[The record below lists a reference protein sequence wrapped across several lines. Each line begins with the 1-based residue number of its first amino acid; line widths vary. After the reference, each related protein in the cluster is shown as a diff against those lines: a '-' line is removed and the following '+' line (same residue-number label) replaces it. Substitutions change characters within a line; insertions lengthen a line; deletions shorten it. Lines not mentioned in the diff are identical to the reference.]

1 MAQITILTT
10 CFGTLFHQNSSAT
23 VDILDIISARVY
35 IIGKSRRDFRDD
47 ITQKRTSQS

>member
-23 VDILDIISARVY
+23 VNILDIISARVY
-35 IIGKSRRDFRDD
+35 IIGKRETIRN
-47 ITQKRTSQS
+47 

>member
-23 VDILDIISARVY
+23 VDILLDIVSVRVY
-35 IIGKSRRDFRDD
+35 IIGKRGTIRN
-47 ITQKRTSQS
+47 